1 MGNEAADENRTVRR
15 KAKDSVFTKNWKKSA
30 VYAIIEVD
38 KANRG
43 CGKK

>member
-1 MGNEAADENRTVRR
+1 VH
-15 KAKDSVFTKNWKKSA
+15 KNWKKSA